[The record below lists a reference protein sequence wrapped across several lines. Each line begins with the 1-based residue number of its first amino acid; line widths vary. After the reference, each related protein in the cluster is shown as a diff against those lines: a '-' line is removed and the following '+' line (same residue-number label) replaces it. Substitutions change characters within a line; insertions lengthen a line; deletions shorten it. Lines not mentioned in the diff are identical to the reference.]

1 MNKTYLIAILAVV
14 IVLVGLFLFFYNLQN
29 TASLGDANIKVPEGF
44 NVLNSSKDSLKIGN
58 NNTTYTVSVT
68 NESIS
73 SITDKYNKKHENN
86 TVHDNDLKVG
96 NITVKNLTLE
106 KDGEIVHSNYYYN
119 ANNKTYH
126 IFPKGKWDEKSFV
139 TIINST
145 FIETQSGNEGG
156 AIYWSAKNGK
166 IIRL

>member
-14 IVLVGLFLFFYNLQN
+14 IVLVGLFLLGNNLQN

-44 NVLNSSKDSLKIGN
+44 KVVNSTKDSLKIGN
-58 NNTTYTVSVT
+58 AKTNFTIEET

-86 TVHDNDLKVG
+86 TVIDNDLKVG
-96 NITVKNLTLE
+96 NITVKNLTLV
-106 KDGEIVHSNYYYN
+106 KDDKVVHSNYYYN

-126 IFPKGKWDEKSFV
+126 IYPQGKWDEKSFV

-145 FIETQSGNEGG
+145 S
-156 AIYWSAKNGK
+156 K
-166 IIRL
+166 

>member
-14 IVLVGLFLFFYNLQN
+14 IVLVGLFLLGNNLQN

-145 FIETQSGNEGG
+145 F
-156 AIYWSAKNGK
+156 K
-166 IIRL
+166 

>member
-14 IVLVGLFLFFYNLQN
+14 IVLVGLFLLGNNLQN

-44 NVLNSSKDSLKIGN
+44 NIINSTKNSLKIGN
-58 NNTTYTVSVT
+58 NNTNYSITVS

-73 SITDKYNKKHENN
+73 SITDKYNKKHEND
-86 TVHDNDLKVG
+86 TVIDKDLKVG

-106 KDGEIVHSNYYYN
+106 KDGEIIHSNYFYK

-126 IFPKGKWDEKSFV
+126 IFPKGKWDEKSFA

-145 FIETQSGNEGG
+145 SN
-156 AIYWSAKNGK
+156 
-166 IIRL
+166 

>member
-14 IVLVGLFLFFYNLQN
+14 IVLVGLFLLGNNLQN

-44 NVLNSSKDSLKIGN
+44 NIINSTKNSLKIGN
-58 NNTTYTVSVT
+58 NNTNYSITVS

-73 SITDKYNKKHENN
+73 SITDKYNKKHEND
-86 TVHDNDLKVG
+86 TVIDKDLKVG

-126 IFPKGKWDEKSFV
+126 IFPKGKWDEKSFA

-145 FIETQSGNEGG
+145 SN
-156 AIYWSAKNGK
+156 
-166 IIRL
+166 

>member
-14 IVLVGLFLFFYNLQN
+14 IVLVGLFLLGNNLQN

-44 NVLNSSKDSLKIGN
+44 KIINSTKNSLKIGN
-58 NNTTYTVSVT
+58 NNTNYSITVS

-73 SITDKYNKKHENN
+73 SITDKYNKKHEND
-86 TVHDNDLKVG
+86 TVIDKDLKVG

-126 IFPKGKWDEKSFV
+126 IFPKGKWDEKSFA

-145 FIETQSGNEGG
+145 SN
-156 AIYWSAKNGK
+156 
-166 IIRL
+166 